1 MTIKDIVRRFQA
13 LLGPINRLPSW
24 LNELLS
30 GFLCVGIAYGLLS
43 LIGLRGLT
51 FPLAFGLS
59 ELYEHFLDPWGW
71 NPQDVVE
78 RSRGIVLLMV
88 AAMLVRP

>member
-1 MTIKDIVRRFQA
+1 MTLKDIVRRFQE

-24 LNELLS
+24 ANELLS

-43 LIGLRGLT
+43 LVGLRSFT

-59 ELYEHFLDPWGW
+59 ELYEHLADPWGF
-71 NPQDVVE
+71 NPLDVVE
-78 RSRGIVLLMV
+78 RSRGIVLV
-88 AAMLVRP
+88 MLVVALL

>member
-1 MTIKDIVRRFQA
+1 MTIQDLIRRFQE

-43 LIGLRGLT
+43 LVGLRSFT

-59 ELYEHFLDPWGW
+59 ELYEHVADPWGF
-71 NPQDVVE
+71 NPLDVVE